1 MARFHLVKDG
11 VVTNTVVWDSP
22 PPPSAYPEFDVVQ
35 GESGGI
41 GWLWDGVALQ
51 PPPPAPPPVP
61 VPASI
66 TRLQLILGMTFAGLI
81 TAEEGENAANG
92 TAIPAV
98 VKAVFDSLPVEA
110 GVEARIRWAAMKEA
124 ERGNP
129 LVAAVA
135 SAAGKSAA
143 EMDQY
148 FRDWSQL

>member
-1 MARFHLVKDG
+1 MTMKALRAENGALFGPCWAIAEETDHFDADG
-11 VVTNTVVWDSP
+11 AIYPRTVVGNAVIEDWT
-22 PPPSAYPEFDVVQ
+22 
-35 GESGGI
+35 
-41 GWLWDGVALQ
+41 

-66 TRLQLILGMTFAGLI
+66 TRLQLILGMTIAGLI
-81 TAEEGENAANG
+81 TAEEGENAASG
-92 TAIPAV
+92 SAIPAV
-98 VKAVFDSLPVEA
+98 VAAAFAGLPSDVA
-110 GVEARIRWAAMKEA
+110 TLARIRWAAMTLV

-148 FRDWSQL
+148 FRDWGAL